1 MIKFEDKYFEKFD
14 FTKEQIQDHIK
25 NSLKDLSIA
34 RKVDILDVKFNYA
47 YTSLLKAG
55 IALLSFH
62 RMRVKSVP
70 GHQVKIIQKLA
81 QMLNDNSIEELG
93 NVMRSKRN
101 LNFYGGGVE
110 ITEKECRSYIKF
122 VEGVANKVGGLL
134 KTHD

>member
-1 MIKFEDKYFEKFD
+1 MIKFEDKYFEKFA
-14 FTKEQIQDHIK
+14 FAKQQIQDHLM

-34 RKVDILDVKFNYA
+34 IKVDILDVKFNYA

-62 RMRVKSVP
+62 GVRVKSVP

-81 QMLNDNSIEELG
+81 QLLNDSSIEELG
-93 NVMRSKRN
+93 NIMRSKRN
-101 LNFYGGGVE
+101 LDFYGGGIE

-122 VEGVANKVGGLL
+122 VEGVVNKVGGIL
-134 KTHD
+134 KAHD